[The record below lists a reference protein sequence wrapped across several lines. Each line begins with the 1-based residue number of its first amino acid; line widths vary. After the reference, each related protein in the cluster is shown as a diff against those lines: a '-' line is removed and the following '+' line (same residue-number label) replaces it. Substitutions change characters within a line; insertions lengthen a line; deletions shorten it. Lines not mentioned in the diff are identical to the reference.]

1 MKLEKNGEKCMSEKE
16 KNTDHD
22 GLFKR
27 LFHSYPKEFVEFCFP
42 RIAVLIDTNELQPM
56 PEQFLGSQG
65 TNARLIGDSL
75 SATKIRKTGEIGF
88 LHIEFQGQ
96 PDKKD
101 REPFPIRMYQYSHRI
116 NSDYLG
122 AFKYLMQ
129 GAVLFGSYP
138 QNVKHEVK
146 ITIPGPSG
154 DDKDNYVTDVHH
166 YETFHLRAKNWIDN
180 MDTDNPVGV
189 ALLSCMKRKKD
200 EQAELRLH
208 CIQKLLKMG
217 LQKEKTRE
225 LMAFSDSYNKMN
237 KEQTDKYNELVTELI
252 KIDSELGG
260 EIMSM
265 TQEFETKWHLEGRK
279 EGKEEGKKE
288 ERKEIIFK
296 LLELGT
302 TDDTI
307 KRATSITDEQLEVFK
322 EEFKKMKM

>member
-1 MKLEKNGEKCMSEKE
+1 MSEKE

-42 RIAVLIDTNELQPM
+42 KIAVLIDTDDLQPM

-65 TNARLIGDSL
+65 ANARLIGDSL

-96 PDKKD
+96 ADKKD
-101 REPFPIRMYQYSHRI
+101 REPFPIRMYQYSFRI
-116 NSDYLG
+116 NSDYVG
-122 AFKYLMQ
+122 AFKSLIQ

-138 QNVKHEVK
+138 QNVKHEVV

-154 DDKDNYVTDVHH
+154 DDKDDYVTDVHH
-166 YETFHLRAKNWIDN
+166 YQTFHLRTENWIDN

-217 LQKEKTRE
+217 LQKGKTRE
-225 LMAFSDSYNKMN
+225 LLAFSDSYNKMN

-265 TQEFETKWHLEGRK
+265 TKGFETKWHLEGREEGK
-279 EGKEEGKKE
+279 AEGKEE
-288 ERKEIIFK
+288 ERRKIIFK
-296 LLELGT
+296 LLGLET
-302 TDDTI
+302 SEDII
-307 KRATSITDEQLEVFK
+307 KNATGITDEQLEAFK
-322 EEFKKMKM
+322 EKFKKSKM